1 MVIASGGESSNLS
14 KSNFPMY
21 DPFQYE
27 SGYKY
32 YITSNTGYYEN
43 LYFRTDKNF
52 RDVNKACG
60 PIAATNIMI
69 YWKNR
74 SYSTCKNFMRGDG
87 TWRKTFD
94 ELRSTMHFFDDTY
107 IGLFAVGTELFMD
120 LHSTTGFTVSW
131 SAPSS
136 NGWQTVVNEIGS
148 KGYPIVL
155 LLQNHLLYGNHYVIA
170 FKYVSFAYND
180 GSFSNYV
187 QICDGWSMKADRYI
201 NFTKGFK
208 SGSIYTVTIRPN

>member
-1 MVIASGGESSNLS
+1 
-14 KSNFPMY
+14 
-21 DPFQYE
+21 
-27 SGYKY
+27 
-32 YITSNTGYYEN
+32 
-43 LYFRTDKNF
+43 
-52 RDVNKACG
+52 
-60 PIAATNIMI
+60 
-69 YWKNR
+69 
-74 SYSTCKNFMRGDG
+74 MRGDG
-87 TWRKTFD
+87 T
-94 ELRSTMHFFDDTY
+94 
-107 IGLFAVGTELFMD
+107 
-120 LHSTTGFTVSW
+120 W